1 MDYRGQFLKV
11 SFHWWRSRSRKSAS
25 DLVKIENRSRK
36 PDVFGFGRIRT
47 VLLSLDSA
55 YGSDAHELITT
66 RLSASQAEAEE
77 STNHNAGSFLLESRE
92 RLYIGLFPGHPIV
105 YDSRSDITVVLDR
118 RRCHQYLSSGS
129 VGLIYHQ
136 IVSLALQITTPTS
149 S

>member
-11 SFHWWRSRSRKSAS
+11 SFHCWRSRSRKSAS
-25 DLVKIENRSRK
+25 NLVKIENRSRK
-36 PDVFGFGRIRT
+36 PDVFGVGRIRT

-77 STNHNAGSFLLESRE
+77 STNHNACSFLLESRE
-92 RLYIGLFPGHPIV
+92 RLYIGLFLGHQIV
-105 YDSRSDITVVLDR
+105 YDSRSDNTVLLDR

-129 VGLIYHQ
+129 VGLIFHQ